1 MFFGDADKVLVVKT
15 VVREVMTGL
24 MLVLVVILQRAL
36 QEAMQVPSFQRWSP
50 PVFHDQDVVPVLFVL
65 FHALS
70 HERIVD

>member
-36 QEAMQVPSFQRWSP
+36 QEAMQVPSFQRLCTLQSSE
-50 PVFHDQDVVPVLFVL
+50 QKL
-65 FHALS
+65 
-70 HERIVD
+70 